1 MWFSVSTPIVTQL
14 LFVTGYL
21 FYIKVFFN
29 RLSNIEKSNDN
40 NLWNDQNEKKD
51 FFIFFN
57 LTVIFVYLIMSK
69 AVLYNGWRQ
78 VYFLNVFI
86 IYFTSYGIISLVENI
101 SFVKK
106 FSKYFYT
113 LIVFSLILI
122 FYSIYKYHPYQ
133 SLYFNNF
140 SKNNAQTKFEVDYW
154 GLSGKKFLNDIIQTQ
169 KNERIKIGVASWV
182 PLERSLALLDKTFK
196 DRIIIVGQ
204 DYENA
209 DYIFSNNIT
218 EVNSTLNKKY
228 QIPKN
233 FKKIGEFVIEKILIY
248 EVYKKKI

>member
-1 MWFSVSTPIVTQL
+1 METLFHQNLYPLAIYLVVLCKYTNCNSVIICNWLP
-14 LFVTGYL
+14 

-140 SKNNAQTKFEVDYW
+140 SKIMHKQNLK
-154 GLSGKKFLNDIIQTQ
+154 
-169 KNERIKIGVASWV
+169 
-182 PLERSLALLDKTFK
+182 
-196 DRIIIVGQ
+196 
-204 DYENA
+204 
-209 DYIFSNNIT
+209 
-218 EVNSTLNKKY
+218 
-228 QIPKN
+228 
-233 FKKIGEFVIEKILIY
+233 
-248 EVYKKKI
+248 

>member
-1 MWFSVSTPIVTQL
+1 MVLCKYANCNSVIICNWLP
-14 LFVTGYL
+14 F

-57 LTVIFVYLIMSK
+57 LTVILIYLIMSK

-86 IYFTSYGIISLVENI
+86 IYFTSYGIISLVKNI

-140 SKNNAQTKFEVDYW
+140 SKNNAQTKFEDR
-154 GLSGKKFLNDIIQTQ
+154 LL
-169 KNERIKIGVASWV
+169 GVVRKEIS
-182 PLERSLALLDKTFK
+182 K
-196 DRIIIVGQ
+196 
-204 DYENA
+204 
-209 DYIFSNNIT
+209 
-218 EVNSTLNKKY
+218 
-228 QIPKN
+228 
-233 FKKIGEFVIEKILIY
+233 
-248 EVYKKKI
+248 